1 MKFILGKKL
10 RMSQIFTDEGTI
22 PVTIIEAGPLT
33 IAQIKT
39 VENDGY
45 QSVQFAS
52 GEKKRISKP
61 LKGHLK
67 KAGISVS
74 PRKLMEF
81 KMEGELKMG
90 EKEIKVGD
98 QINVSIFEEGD
109 TVTVRGI
116 SKGKGFQGP
125 VKRYDFRGAPASH
138 GHKHVLRSPGSIGQR
153 FPQHTLKGTRMAG
166 RMGGDTV
173 SIEGLKIVGVDSGKN
188 IILIK
193 GAIPGPNGSFVEIF
207 NR

>member
-1 MKFILGKKL
+1 
-10 RMSQIFTDEGTI
+10 MSQIFTDEGTI